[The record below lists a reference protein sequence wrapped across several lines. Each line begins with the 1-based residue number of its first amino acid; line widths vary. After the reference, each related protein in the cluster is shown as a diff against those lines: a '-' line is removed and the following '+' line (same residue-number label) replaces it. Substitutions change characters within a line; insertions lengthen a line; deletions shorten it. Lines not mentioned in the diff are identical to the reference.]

1 VAARRV
7 LPPWVQHQVRRQ
19 LHRFRRGGRE
29 GLLWALRMTSAAVAA
44 YLVALLAFGGKPL
57 LAPLTALLVVQATPK
72 SLLASGVD
80 RVLAVVAGV
89 SLAVLFSAVVPLSW
103 WSLGLVIGVS
113 LLIGQVMRLQANL
126 LEVPISGMLVLGVR
140 AAQTGDAAWDR
151 IAETLIGASVGVIAT
166 LLLPPKVATESA
178 ADAIQHFADELAA
191 LLRRAADQVVDTLG
205 RDDRIA
211 DYARDWL
218 DDARTLTHS
227 LPSVGAALIHA
238 EEGRTLNVRALRAP
252 NAAPG
257 LRQGLEA
264 LEHSGIALRGM
275 FRGVADV
282 TSDPEWPDDDSGDA
296 AAIDLVQVLR
306 ELAAGVE
313 AFGALV
319 RAEATSRE
327 LSAPERVHGVDE
339 ALQGLHDA
347 RDRLRSRIRLDSS
360 PVLTE
365 LYVSL
370 SSTVKRVLRE
380 MDLEERVRRQE
391 LLRPPPRRH
400 LAPGTLPKLGDI
412 TVAQWVH
419 VRDRSRQRR
428 DANGGDAVAGPGGDP
443 LEGRRAG
450 PPPP

>member
-1 VAARRV
+1 
-7 LPPWVQHQVRRQ
+7 
-19 LHRFRRGGRE
+19 
-29 GLLWALRMTSAAVAA
+29 
-44 YLVALLAFGGKPL
+44 
-57 LAPLTALLVVQATPK
+57 
-72 SLLASGVD
+72 
-80 RVLAVVAGV
+80 
-89 SLAVLFSAVVPLSW
+89 
-103 WSLGLVIGVS
+103 
-113 LLIGQVMRLQANL
+113 
-126 LEVPISGMLVLGVR
+126 
-140 AAQTGDAAWDR
+140 
-151 IAETLIGASVGVIAT
+151 VGVIAT

-412 TVAQWVH
+412 TMAQWVH

>member
-1 VAARRV
+1 
-7 LPPWVQHQVRRQ
+7 
-19 LHRFRRGGRE
+19 
-29 GLLWALRMTSAAVAA
+29 MTGAAVAA
-44 YLVALLAFGGKPL
+44 YLVAVLALGGKPL

-72 SLLASGVD
+72 SLLASGAD

-113 LLIGQVMRLQANL
+113 LLIGQALRLQANL

-178 ADAIQHFADELAA
+178 AEAIQRFAHELAS
-191 LLRRAADQVVDTLG
+191 LLRRAADQVVDAEG
-205 RDDRIA
+205 EGDRIA
-211 DYARDWL
+211 ENARDWL
-218 DDARTLTHS
+218 DDARVITHAV
-227 LPSVGAALIHA
+227 PTVGAALIHA
-238 EEGRTLNVRALRAP
+238 EEGRRLNVRALRAP

-264 LEHSGIALRGM
+264 LEHSGVALRGM
-275 FRGVADV
+275 FRGIADV
-282 TSDPEWPDDDSGDA
+282 TNDPEWPDDESGIA
-296 AAIDLVQVLR
+296 AATDLVQVLR

-313 AFGALV
+313 AFGELV
-319 RAEATSRE
+319 RAEAVSRE
-327 LSAPERVHGVDE
+327 LSAPDRVTGVAE

-347 RDRLRSRIRLDSS
+347 RDRLRGRIRGDCS

-370 SSTVKRVLRE
+370 STTVKRVLRE

-391 LLRPPPRRH
+391 LLRPPPRAA

-412 TVAQWVH
+412 RMAQWAH
-419 VRDRSRQRR
+419 VRDRSRHRR
-428 DANGGDAVAGPGGDP
+428 DARGNGSAA
-443 LEGRRAG
+443 ES
-450 PPPP
+450 

>member
-1 VAARRV
+1 VA
-7 LPPWVQHQVRRQ
+7 
-19 LHRFRRGGRE
+19 
-29 GLLWALRMTSAAVAA
+29 S
-44 YLVALLAFGGKPL
+44 LAFGGKPL

-72 SLLASGVD
+72 SLLASGID

-89 SLAVLFSAVVPLSW
+89 LLAVLFSAVVPLAW
-103 WSLGLVIGVS
+103 WSLGLVVGVS
-113 LLIGQVMRLQANL
+113 LLTGLALRLQANL

-151 IAETLIGASVGVIAT
+151 IAETLLGATVGVLAT

-178 ADAIQHFADELAA
+178 AEAIQRFAHELAS
-191 LLRRAADQVVDTLG
+191 LLRRAADQVVDAEG
-205 RDDRIA
+205 YGDRIA
-211 DYARDWL
+211 TYARDWL
-218 DDARTLTHS
+218 DDARTITHDV
-227 LPSVGAALIHA
+227 PRVGAALIHA
-238 EEGRTLNVRALRAP
+238 EEGRALNVRAFRTP

-264 LEHSGIALRGM
+264 LEHSGVALRGM
-275 FRGVADV
+275 FRGIADV
-282 TSDPEWPDDDSGDA
+282 TNDPEWPDDDSGIA
-296 AAIDLVQVLR
+296 AAIDIVQVLR

-313 AFGALV
+313 AFGDLV
-319 RAEATSRE
+319 RAEAVSRE
-327 LSAPERVHGVDE
+327 LSAPERVHGVAE

-347 RDRLRSRIRLDSS
+347 RDRLRSRTRLDSG

-370 SSTVKRVLRE
+370 STTVKRVLRE

-412 TVAQWVH
+412 GVAQWAH
-419 VRDRSRQRR
+419 ARERSRQRR
-428 DANGGDAVAGPGGDP
+428 EPSGGDAAAGPGGDP

-450 PPPP
+450 PPPS